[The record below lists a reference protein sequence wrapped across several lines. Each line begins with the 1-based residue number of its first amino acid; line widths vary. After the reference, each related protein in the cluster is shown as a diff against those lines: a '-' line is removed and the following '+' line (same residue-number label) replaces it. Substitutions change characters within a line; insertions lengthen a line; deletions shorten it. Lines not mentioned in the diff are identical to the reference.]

1 VTENRRDRL
10 AVNPPSMFMP
20 KGYSHGVSVEGNC
33 IVFVSGQSGRNSD
46 GSLLSDIVAQ
56 TSQALKNVRTT
67 IEAFGGSMNDLGKL
81 TILVTDMRE
90 YLSRSKELAALFRA
104 SFGKTLPAM
113 SLAEVSRFMD
123 EEVKIEVDGY
133 AMISEPSPGIET

>member
-1 VTENRRDRL
+1 
-10 AVNPPSMFMP
+10 
-20 KGYSHGVSVEGNC
+20 
-33 IVFVSGQSGRNSD
+33 
-46 GSLLSDIVAQ
+46 
-56 TSQALKNVRTT
+56 
-67 IEAFGGSMNDLGKL
+67 
-81 TILVTDMRE
+81 MRE

-133 AMISEPSPGIET
+133 AMISEPGPGIET

>member
-1 VTENRRDRL
+1 MTENRRSRV

-20 KGYSHGVSVEGNC
+20 KGYSHGVRVEGNC
-33 IVFVSGQSGRNSD
+33 IVFVSGQSGRKGD

-67 IEAFGGSMNDLGKL
+67 VEAFGGNMNDLGKL

-104 SFGKTLPAM
+104 SFGETLPAM

-123 EEVKIEVDGY
+123 EEVKIEVDGF
-133 AMISEPSPGIET
+133 AMVSEDGPGIGT

>member
-1 VTENRRDRL
+1 MTENRRSRL
-10 AVNPPSMFMP
+10 AVNPPSMFTP
-20 KGYSHGVSVEGNC
+20 KGYSHGVSVEGSC
-33 IVFVSGQSGRNSD
+33 IVFVSGQSGRKSD

-56 TSQALKNVRTT
+56 TSQALKNIRTT
-67 IEAFGGSMNDLGKL
+67 IEAFGGDMNDLGKL
-81 TILVTDMRE
+81 TILVTDRRE
-90 YLSRSKELAALFRA
+90 YLSKSKELALLFRA

-133 AMISEPSPGIET
+133 AVMSQPGPGIGT

>member
-1 VTENRRDRL
+1 MTENRRSRL
-10 AVNPPSMFMP
+10 AVNPPSMFTP
-20 KGYSHGVSVEGNC
+20 KGYSHGVGVEGNC
-33 IVFVSGQSGRNSD
+33 IVFVSGQSGRKPD
-46 GSLLSDIVAQ
+46 GSLLADIVAQ

-90 YLSRSKELAALFRA
+90 YLSRSKELALLFRV

-113 SLAEVSRFMD
+113 SLAEISRFVD

-133 AMISEPSPGIET
+133 AIISEHVSETMR

>member
-1 VTENRRDRL
+1 RSCGGKDRRNAAWGSRWPASSQPKASPEDLFWPADGRGKLVTENRRNRL

-33 IVFVSGQSGRNSD
+33 IVFDSGQSVRNSD

-67 IEAFGGSMNDLGKL
+67 
-81 TILVTDMRE
+81 
-90 YLSRSKELAALFRA
+90 
-104 SFGKTLPAM
+104 
-113 SLAEVSRFMD
+113 
-123 EEVKIEVDGY
+123 
-133 AMISEPSPGIET
+133 